1 LINCFINFIIYLFDK
16 LIYLFDKLIYLFDKL
31 IYLFDKLIYLFD
43 KLIYL
48 GKRVVGED
56 GGVDG
61 LNDMYHENKLL
72 SKETQNLR
80 TRIKAMQVNIRIPPW

>member
-1 LINCFINFIIYLFDK
+1 M
-16 LIYLFDKLIYLFDKL
+16 
-31 IYLFDKLIYLFD
+31 
-43 KLIYL
+43 
-48 GKRVVGED
+48 VGED

-80 TRIKAMQVNIRIPPW
+80 TRIKAMQVAATLICRLLFYFVKYIVVTQRIGGVNLIRE

>member
-1 LINCFINFIIYLFDK
+1 M
-16 LIYLFDKLIYLFDKL
+16 
-31 IYLFDKLIYLFD
+31 
-43 KLIYL
+43 
-48 GKRVVGED
+48 VGED

>member
-1 LINCFINFIIYLFDK
+1 M
-16 LIYLFDKLIYLFDKL
+16 
-31 IYLFDKLIYLFD
+31 
-43 KLIYL
+43 
-48 GKRVVGED
+48 VGED

-80 TRIKAMQVNIRIPPW
+80 TRIKAMQVAATLICRLLFYFVKYIVN